1 MVASR
6 LKCVLASS
14 PKYAAGMEITMRP
27 DRPLIG
33 AVALLTAGIA
43 AILTYCHGNTAFNA
57 GYPFSG
63 CQLHIDIT
71 TTGPAVLGGMA
82 LIAVG
87 LLLMAWALLVA
98 IVSQIVRLFVRND
111 HDEVQSITGRSRTPF
126 FETENYS
133 GSLGLTE
140 HKREM

>member
-1 MVASR
+1 
-6 LKCVLASS
+6 
-14 PKYAAGMEITMRP
+14 MRP

-33 AVALLTAGIA
+33 AVALLAGGIA
-43 AILTYCHGNTAFNA
+43 AILVYCHGNTAFNA

-63 CQLHIDIT
+63 CKLHFDIT
-71 TTGPAVLGGMA
+71 TTGPAVLGGVA
-82 LIAVG
+82 LIALG

-98 IVSQIVRLFVRND
+98 IVSQIVRLFGGD
-111 HDEVQSITGRSRTPF
+111 QEVASITGKSREPF

-133 GSLGLTE
+133 GTLGLTE